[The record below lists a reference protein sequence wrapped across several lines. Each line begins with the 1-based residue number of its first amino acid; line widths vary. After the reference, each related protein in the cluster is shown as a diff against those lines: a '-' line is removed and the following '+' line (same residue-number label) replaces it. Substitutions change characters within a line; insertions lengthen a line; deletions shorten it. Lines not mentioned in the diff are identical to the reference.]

1 MDICCKDRIKCKHLV
16 LKNFIINTIEN
27 YQTILS
33 FEIECIIT
41 SKYDFSLVQ
50 ATSIC
55 VLLFDAFHFYKFNI

>member
-1 MDICCKDRIKCKHLV
+1 MDICCKDRIKCKHPV

-50 ATSIC
+50 DTSIC
-55 VLLFDAFHFYKFNI
+55 ALLFDAFHF